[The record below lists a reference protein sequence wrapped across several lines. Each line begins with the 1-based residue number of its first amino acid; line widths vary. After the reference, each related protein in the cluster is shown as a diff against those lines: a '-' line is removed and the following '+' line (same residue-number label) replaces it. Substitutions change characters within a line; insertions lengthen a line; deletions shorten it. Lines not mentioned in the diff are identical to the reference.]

1 MNRNYPFQSHGGV
14 MTRTETIKVHCRR
27 KESPL
32 GSTPMG
38 SLTNFLTISLAI
50 DRANLSRVQTYFAS
64 TVVTKPVGLF
74 VIDVVKQDNNKQD
87 GIKQDGIKQGCIR
100 LNMVMNS
107 AFNSPSS
114 HLSSYLIHFLFIL
127 PPSSLHS
134 SPCIIHL
141 LSLSL
146 LVLKTFYPYNQLH
159 FRTLSL
165 LCYRTTM
172 APPHRIQTFAQRAG
186 RLRTCVT
193 RVIQGSTHVLEYVEN
208 WETERKAVCHAAEQE
223 NTGHPNHDLAV
234 TSDALN
240 TLLTM
245 ETQLEG
251 LPQVLQDRATNLVK
265 EAEDNLENWEEL
277 EELCKVVIEER
288 EDQRKHLLIAVKA
301 KIEMFRE
308 IHEASEEIVPPPPLS
323 PQQVL
328 HIMAESIDAPNQEP
342 VVTSPM
348 KFPLYNVLLTADKA
362 EKNLQNGNSGL
373 LAEQSH
379 LPNETQ
385 QNLDEAL
392 GAQTRVVNTPILT
405 VNNHNNPELGGAP
418 AWNVTNQ
425 RVEERQIRRQNIN
438 EINNNPAATGIHRL
452 IFNSPPAHKR
462 GGNQLLREYS
472 RRNNST
478 ERFNPRNTAGYTNFG
493 YNEENHERQY
503 HDRNVN
509 GNAYSEYYQ
518 HQRQSRLEHPTHL
531 YYQSYQN
538 NQYPNQQNQAF
549 NSQGTWKNYRVSYN
563 RCEVCNGDHE
573 ITVCTEDKDMVARVC
588 IANGKCPKC
597 RAGNHQVYECPLL
610 YLEKEQARTNK
621 EKIHSD
627 SRSQNRLNY
636 RESNEDDRYSS
647 HQQRSSNQ
655 PKYTERQKE
664 IAERDLARYVAN
676 IKPFTGIISE
686 YASFRNIM
694 ADYLESETVSLVVRR
709 DTLMQ
714 KISGEAAVQK
724 SILDDPGKAIDI
736 TMKNLDRTYKRKG
749 STTIRN
755 QFEKVIVT
763 DENIDAFIK
772 SLALSKS
779 LHDKILEEE
788 PHGFGYHSAK
798 ALLGRMPDAVR
809 RMCNRMLRDETLSTE
824 KIYEK
829 AEEHL
834 DNQIEDAEITGKS
847 TNQTRVSRDQQH

>member
-1 MNRNYPFQSHGGV
+1 MAQ
-14 MTRTETIKVHCRR
+14 
-27 KESPL
+27 
-32 GSTPMG
+32 
-38 SLTNFLTISLAI
+38 
-50 DRANLSRVQTYFAS
+50 RV
-64 TVVTKPVGLF
+64 G
-74 VIDVVKQDNNKQD
+74 
-87 GIKQDGIKQGCIR
+87 R
-100 LNMVMNS
+100 
-107 AFNSPSS
+107 
-114 HLSSYLIHFLFIL
+114 
-127 PPSSLHS
+127 
-134 SPCIIHL
+134 
-141 LSLSL
+141 
-146 LVLKTFYPYNQLH
+146 LKTLITN
-159 FRTLSL
+159 TLT
-165 LCYRTTM
+165 YATN
-172 APPHRIQTFAQRAG
+172 
-186 RLRTCVT
+186 V
-193 RVIQGSTHVLEYVEN
+193 VNYVEQ
-208 WETERKAVCHAAEQE
+208 WETDRVAECRKAGEEGKTPANPSLE
-223 NTGHPNHDLAV
+223 V
-234 TSDALN
+234 TTDALN
-240 TLLTM
+240 TLISV
-245 ETQLEG
+245 EVQLDG
-251 LPQVLQDRATNLVK
+251 LPQVLQFRAAKLVEEAK
-265 EAEDNLENWEEL
+265 EAEEDWEEL
-277 EELCKVVIEER
+277 ESLCKEALLER
-288 EDQRKHLLIAVKA
+288 EHQRQRLIVAVSE
-301 KIEMFRE
+301 KIPIFQD
-308 IHEASEEIVPPPPLS
+308 IHRASKQTVDPPPLS
-323 PQQVL
+323 PEQVL
-328 HIMAESIDAPNQEP
+328 GLAESFEDPNLES
-342 VVTSPM
+342 VVASPM

-462 GGNQLLREYS
+462 VGNQLLREYS

-503 HDRNVN
+503 HERNFN

-518 HQRQSRLEHPTHL
+518 QQQRYNRMRYSEYPDHQNTWLQ
-531 YYQSYQN
+531 YQN
-538 NQYPNQQNQAF
+538 QPNQTHQ
-549 NSQGTWKNYRVSYN
+549 SQGNWYN
-563 RCEVCNGDHE
+563 QQIPYKRCEVCNGDHE
-573 ITVCTEDKDMVARVC
+573 ITFCNQNDEVVARVC
-588 IANGKCPKC
+588 IKIGICPKC
-597 RAGNHQVYECPLL
+597 RAGGHQVSGCPLL
-610 YLEKEQARTNK
+610 YLEKEQARMNR
-621 EKIHSD
+621 EKNHEE
-627 SRSQNRLNY
+627 SRNRNHFNDQ
-636 RESNEDDRYSS
+636 ESNRDNRNFV
-647 HQQRSSNQ
+647 HQQRVNNQ
-655 PKYTERQKE
+655 PRYAEQKNE
-664 IAERDLARYVAN
+664 ISEKNLARHVAN

-694 ADYLESETVSLVVRR
+694 AEYLESETVSLVVRR

-763 DENIDAFIK
+763 DDNIDAFIK

-788 PHGFGYHSAK
+788 PHCFGHHSIK